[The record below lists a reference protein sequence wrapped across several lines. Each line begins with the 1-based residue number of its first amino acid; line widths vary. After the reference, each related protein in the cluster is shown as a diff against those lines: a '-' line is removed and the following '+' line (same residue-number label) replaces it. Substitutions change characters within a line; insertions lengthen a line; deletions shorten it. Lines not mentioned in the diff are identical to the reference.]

1 MPSLSV
7 HLQRDED
14 HAGLPFHPSCPVC
27 RRERLAGT
35 LAGDELVSR
44 RTQAKI
50 AAGLLAFSGLGAPA
64 AATAD
69 PDTVTEGTAE
79 AVDIPDQ
86 VALDIGAD
94 TVELIDEAA
103 PPPDV
108 GDAPTDAVEDEVAVE
123 QTQEVEALEPAPEMA
138 ETADDMAVQPAEPS
152 PATEPEAVTPE
163 PAGTPTVNSAAE
175 SAGIR
180 AESST
185 RSSQAP
191 ERHAKPTPERTASLT
206 VSTETHA
213 SSSAPAPTPRTT
225 QVVAGATSGHAK
237 AGDRVHVVRRGESL
251 WSIASD
257 LLGDDAST
265 TRVAREVSRLWELNE
280 DRIAT
285 GSPDLLFAGTRL
297 RLP

>member
-27 RRERLAGT
+27 RRERLAGS

-44 RTQAKI
+44 RTQAKV

-64 AATAD
+64 AVAAD

-79 AVDIPDQ
+79 AVDTPDQ

-94 TVELIDEAA
+94 TVELTDEAA

-108 GDAPTDAVEDEVAVE
+108 ADTPTDAVEDEVPVE
-123 QTQEVEALEPAPEMA
+123 QTQEVEALEPAPEMV
-138 ETADDMAVQPAEPS
+138 ETADDVAVPA
-152 PATEPEAVTPE
+152 PEASSTPEPDVVTPE
-163 PAGTPTVNSAAE
+163 PAEALTVNSATE

-191 ERHAKPTPERTASLT
+191 ERHAKMTPDRPASVT
-206 VSTETHA
+206 VPAETQT
-213 SSSAPAPTPRTT
+213 SSFAAAPAPRTSR
-225 QVVAGATSGHAK
+225 VVAGATSGHAK

-257 LLGDDAST
+257 LLGEEANSA
-265 TRVAREVSRLWELNE
+265 RVAREVSRLWELNE
-280 DRIAT
+280 QRIAT